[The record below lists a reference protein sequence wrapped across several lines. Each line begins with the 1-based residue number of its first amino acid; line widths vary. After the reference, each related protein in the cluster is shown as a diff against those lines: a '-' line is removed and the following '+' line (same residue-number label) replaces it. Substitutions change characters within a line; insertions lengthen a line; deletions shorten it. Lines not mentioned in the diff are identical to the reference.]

1 MRRAPAGG
9 LLLVAALLLAGC
21 ASSGDRVNS
30 GLWHHQAGLW
40 AQAGPR
46 LADGVPALERQNP
59 ADPRLPTAYLA
70 LGDMA
75 AAAGRPE
82 AADDDYGHALR
93 SARTYHAGNPTLLR
107 NALVRRGNFLRE
119 RGRAAEAI
127 ALLSEAEAIS
137 AREADV
143 PKVLNAI
150 DLDNLSVAYQTVPD
164 LPQAERLSRRALAV
178 LDTLEQTP
186 AVGST
191 RGVVLYNAACGLA
204 QAGRDAEAEAL
215 YRQALPLV
223 SKGPDRWRVE
233 VVRKQYAQLLQKMGR
248 DAEAKAMAGPSRN

>member
-1 MRRAPAGG
+1 MRRALAGG
-9 LLLVAALLLAGC
+9 LLLAATLLAGC
-21 ASSGDRVNS
+21 ASSVDQVSS

-46 LADGVPALERQNP
+46 LVDGVPALERQNP

-75 AAAGRPE
+75 AAAGRHDV
-82 AADDDYGHALR
+82 ADDNYGRALR
-93 SARTYHAGNPTLLR
+93 AARAYHAGNPTLLR
-107 NALVRRGNFLRE
+107 NALVHRGNFLRE

-137 AREADV
+137 ARETSV

-150 DLDNLSVAYQTVPD
+150 DLDNLSVAYQAVPD
-164 LPQAERLSRRALAV
+164 FPQAERLSRRALAV
-178 LDTLEQTP
+178 LDTIEQTP

-191 RGVVLYNAACGLA
+191 RGVVLYNAAYGLA
-204 QAGRDAEAEAL
+204 EVGRNAEAEAL

-233 VVRKQYAQLLQKMGR
+233 VVRKQYAQLLRKMGR
-248 DAEAKAMAGPSRN
+248 EAEAKTMAGPVRD